1 MTMRC
6 VLTVLFLLGGT
17 PADADKALP
26 GAETYRNGAGLVAH
40 LGSLEGPALPPGRLT
55 CAGCHGVDGGG
66 GTEGRAPA
74 VRWPVLAAPT
84 DDRPAY
90 DAQALAR
97 LLAQGVTPSGRQ
109 IGAVM
114 PRYDVPPDRLA
125 ALVAHL
131 QALGQAETQGIGPTT
146 IAVTLPDAPAE
157 RAAALAS
164 IAAFNAE
171 GGAYG
176 RNVMPGAPAF
186 LDLGMVARDL
196 APRLR
201 QAEQDRLA
209 MLLREDDALH
219 PLPDAL
225 PAPSETLRLA
235 ATLDAAGPRL
245 PAILARPGTRI
256 TLVGPAAASLDWAL
270 AAGQDAS
277 AAHVHAAVALALT
290 LLRDEGRQ
298 PQRSRLL
305 DRIKDAD
312 LSGAVE
318 VYPETP

>member
-1 MTMRC
+1 
-6 VLTVLFLLGGT
+6 
-17 PADADKALP
+17 
-26 GAETYRNGAGLVAH
+26 
-40 LGSLEGPALPPGRLT
+40 
-55 CAGCHGVDGGG
+55 
-66 GTEGRAPA
+66 
-74 VRWPVLAAPT
+74 
-84 DDRPAY
+84 
-90 DAQALAR
+90 
-97 LLAQGVTPSGRQ
+97 
-109 IGAVM
+109 
-114 PRYDVPPDRLA
+114 
-125 ALVAHL
+125 
-131 QALGQAETQGIGPTT
+131 
-146 IAVTLPDAPAE
+146 
-157 RAAALAS
+157 
-164 IAAFNAE
+164 
-171 GGAYG
+171 
-176 RNVMPGAPAF
+176 MPGAPAF

-201 QAEQDRLA
+201 HAEQDRLA

-225 PAPSETLRLA
+225 PAPPETLRLA

-270 AAGQDAS
+270 AAGHDAS
-277 AAHVHAAVALALT
+277 VAHVHAAVALALA